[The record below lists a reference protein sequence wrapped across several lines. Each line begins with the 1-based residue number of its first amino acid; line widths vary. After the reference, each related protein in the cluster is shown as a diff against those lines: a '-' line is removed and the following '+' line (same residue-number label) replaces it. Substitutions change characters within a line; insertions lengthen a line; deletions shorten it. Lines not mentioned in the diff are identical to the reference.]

1 MTSSAGFK
9 DFLRIAAGAVITLLV
24 MLLILHFRG
33 SHGPA
38 EELAFQA
45 KRVDLVDRMRLALA
59 EASEAEKSAV
69 LAVND
74 KDSQTYA
81 DQARAA
87 TTQVEQARAEMAKL
101 LQTGGTP
108 AETGAL
114 DQFAAGFAEFQRI
127 DRELLALAVENT
139 NLKAYSIAYGPAA
152 VAIKDMDGAL
162 ARLVAKSQAAPP
174 ALNIILPACGAQAAA
189 LRIQALLPPHIAEE
203 SDAKMDELEAAMTKE
218 DRLVRPNLDVLAAIP
233 GLKDDPDLATAASSY
248 ARFSDLRKQILV
260 LSRQNTNVRSLAIS
274 VDQKRKV
281 MFACQDALAA
291 LKQAIVAKP
300 IPGTGQGA
308 PMSPR

>member
-1 MTSSAGFK
+1 MTTSAGFK

-33 SHGPA
+33 GQGPA
-38 EELAFQA
+38 EQLALQA

-69 LAVND
+69 LAVTD
-74 KDSQTYA
+74 RDSQTYA
-81 DQARAA
+81 DQARTA
-87 TTQVEQARAEMAKL
+87 TARVEQARAEMAKL

-127 DRELLALAVENT
+127 DRELLTLAVENT
-139 NLKAYSIAYGPAA
+139 NLKAYSLAYGPAA
-152 VAIKDMDGAL
+152 EAIKDMDGAL
-162 ARLVAKSQAAPP
+162 ARLVAKSQAATQ

-218 DRLVRPNLDVLAAIP
+218 DQLVRQDLDSLAAVP
-233 GLKDDPDLATAASSY
+233 GLKDDPDLAAAASSY
-248 ARFSDLRKQILV
+248 ARFSALRKQILV

-274 VDQKRKV
+274 LDQKRKV

-291 LKQAIVAKP
+291 LKQALVSEP
-300 IPGTGQGA
+300 IPGMGQGA

>member
-1 MTSSAGFK
+1 MTTSAGFK
-9 DFLRIAAGAVITLLV
+9 DLLRIAAGAAITLLV
-24 MLLILHFRG
+24 MLLIFHYRG

-38 EELAFQA
+38 EELAFQS

-69 LAVND
+69 LAVTD
-74 KDSQTYA
+74 QDSQTYA

-108 AETGAL
+108 AETVAL

-127 DRELLALAVENT
+127 DRELLALAVKNT
-139 NLKAYSIAYGPAA
+139 NLKAYSLAYGPAA
-152 VAIKDMDGAL
+152 DAIKDIDGAL
-162 ARLVAKSQAAPP
+162 TRLVAKNQAASQ

-218 DRLVRPNLDVLAAIP
+218 DQLVRQDLDSLAAVP
-233 GLKDDPDLATAASSY
+233 GLKDDTDLATAASSY
-248 ARFSDLRKQILV
+248 ARFSNLRKQVLA

-274 VDQKRKV
+274 LDQKRKV

-291 LKQAIVAKP
+291 LKQAIVSEPVA
-300 IPGTGQGA
+300 GAGRGQPA
-308 PMSPR
+308 NPR